1 MSEGKKKSLSAKEYL
16 SQLEVIDEQIN
27 QNLERLDDMKSGACD
42 TGGIDYSKDRVQT
55 STSGDKLCND
65 VIRYVSLNDQINAEI
80 DLFVEAKEQII
91 REIRSLRKKEYIQV
105 LYKVY
110 VQYKSIRQTANEMKK
125 CYSYVLELHK
135 KALAAFEETYKNLHY
150 LT

>member
-1 MSEGKKKSLSAKEYL
+1 MNNKKLSAKQYL
-16 SQLEVIDEQIN
+16 EQLEVIDEQIT
-27 QNLERLDDMKSGACD
+27 QNLERLEDMKASACD

-65 VIRYVSLNDQINAEI
+65 VVRYVSLNESISAEI
-80 DLFVEAKEQII
+80 DEFVDAKEQII
-91 REIRSLRKKEYIQV
+91 REIRSLRKKDFIRV
-105 LYKVY
+105 LYKIY
-110 VQYKSIRQTANEMKK
+110 VQYKNIRQASEEMKLS
-125 CYSYVLELHK
+125 YSYVLEVHK

>member
-1 MSEGKKKSLSAKEYL
+1 MSEEKKKSLTAKQYL
-16 SQLEVIDEQIN
+16 SQLEVINEQIN
-27 QNLERLDDMKSGACD
+27 QNLERLDDMKTSACD

-65 VIRYVSLNDQINAEI
+65 VVRYVSLNESINAEI
-80 DLFVEAKEQII
+80 DEFVDAKEQII
-91 REIRSLRKKEYIQV
+91 REIRSMRKRDFIRV

-110 VQYKSIRQTANEMKK
+110 VQYKSIRVASKEMKMS
-125 CYSYVLELHK
+125 YSYTIEVHK
-135 KALAAFEETYKNLHY
+135 KALKAFEETYKNLHY